1 MTDPNR
7 LRGIFGEDAELYD
20 RCRPGYPREVVA
32 DLASL
37 AGPGARVLEIGSG
50 TGQAT
55 LPMTRL
61 GWAVTGV
68 ELDANMA
75 AVARRNAPEA
85 DVVVSAFEDWEPPA
99 TPFDL
104 VVAATAFHWVDPE
117 VRVVKAADVLRPG
130 GSLVVIST
138 HHVLGGTEEFFTAA
152 QRCYERFDPATPP
165 DLRLEPSSAIPEDSA
180 EFDDSGRF
188 GPVSFR
194 RHEWELTYTAAGY
207 LDLLSTY
214 SGHRALPADAR
225 DGLFRCIAGLIDDR
239 HGGRITKRFMT
250 QLAITARGSR

>member
-1 MTDPNR
+1 
-7 LRGIFGEDAELYD
+7 
-20 RCRPGYPREVVA
+20 
-32 DLASL
+32 
-37 AGPGARVLEIGSG
+37 
-50 TGQAT
+50 
-55 LPMTRL
+55 
-61 GWAVTGV
+61 
-68 ELDANMA
+68 MA
-75 AVARRNAPEA
+75 ALARRNVPEA

-104 VVAATAFHWVDPE
+104 VVSATAFHWVDPE
-117 VRVVKAADVLRPG
+117 VRVVKSADLLRPG

-138 HHVLGGTEEFFTAA
+138 HHVRGGTVPFFEAA

-180 EFDDSGRF
+180 EFDESGRF

-214 SGHRALPADAR
+214 SGHRALPAEAR
-225 DGLFRCIAGLIDDR
+225 DGLYRCIAGLIDDR
-239 HGGRITKRFMT
+239 HGGRVTKRFMT
-250 QLAITARGSR
+250 QLAITERGSR